1 MDMTTER
8 RRPHRVAVT
17 EPPPAALPAPDY
29 ADAFEVPRRPTD
41 RRSAER
47 WARDGFG
54 GLPVATRQAGF
65 LTHRFLLGFRLGP
78 WDSPDHVFGWRVVAS
93 EPELLH
99 LEARS
104 RWLTGHMLWRL
115 IDTRVAMTTFL
126 RYEMPRT
133 GSMVWSTLGYFHRA
147 SAPYVL
153 VLAATAPEAHRREE
167 GC

>member
-1 MDMTTER
+1 M
-8 RRPHRVAVT
+8 RPHRVAVT
-17 EPPPAALPAPDY
+17 EPPPAAVLSPDY
-29 ADAFEVPRRPTD
+29 ADAVEVARQPTD

-54 GLPVATRQAGF
+54 RVPVPTRQAG
-65 LTHRFLLGFRLGP
+65 LLAHRLLLGFRLGP
-78 WDSPDHVFGWRVVAS
+78 WESPDHVFGWRVVTS

-115 IDTRVAMTTFL
+115 HDTRLVMTTFL

-133 GSMVWSTLGYFHRA
+133 GSVVWGTLGYIHRA
-147 SAPYVL
+147 TAPYLL
-153 VLAATAPEAHRREE
+153 VLAATAPESLH
-167 GC
+167 C